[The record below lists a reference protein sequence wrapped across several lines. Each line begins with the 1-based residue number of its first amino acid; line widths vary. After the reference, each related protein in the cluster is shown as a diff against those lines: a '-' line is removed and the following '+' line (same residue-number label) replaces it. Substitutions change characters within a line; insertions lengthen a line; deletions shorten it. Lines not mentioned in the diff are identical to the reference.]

1 MEETT
6 TLTTRFKLP
15 ARIRNKR
22 NTAADFEAR
31 MALADRIAD
40 LPGIETIERADDTV
54 PSRIDVYLRREY
66 SARVFKSRPARLF
79 CSLDRDSVT
88 VNGLDRWGRHQ
99 VLSCGWGTL
108 VDELVCIHL
117 PRDRKELDAVW
128 SIVHRAYNSFFDS
141 SEPEPGSIVLS
152 TWDWPKYSRTSLQ

>member
-6 TLTTRFKLP
+6 RLTPRFKLP

-22 NTAADFEAR
+22 NTAAHFEAR

-54 PSRIDVYLRREY
+54 PSRIDVYLRREC
-66 SARVFKSRPARLF
+66 AAGMLKSRPARLF
-79 CSLDRDSVT
+79 CSIDRDSVT
-88 VNGLDRWGRHQ
+88 VSGLDRWGRHQ

-108 VDELVCIHL
+108 VDERVCIHL

-128 SIVHRAYNSFFDS
+128 SVVHRAYKDLFDS
-141 SEPEPGSIVLS
+141 SEPEPGSTVVS
-152 TWDWPKYSRTSLQ
+152 TWDWPKFSRTSLQ